1 MYIAHN
7 TVSPLTHSMYSTAT
21 SNTRIIT
28 VLQWGAFVSRKL
40 IMLLREK
47 TIKSIC
53 YWGRQ
58 LGCWLIDL
66 VGVLFNIKT

>member
-7 TVSPLTHSMYSTAT
+7 TVSPLTHSMYSTA
-21 SNTRIIT
+21 NTRIIT
-28 VLQWGAFVSRKL
+28 VLHWGAFVSRKL

-47 TIKSIC
+47 TIMSIC

-66 VGVLFNIKT
+66 VGVLFYIKT